1 MLTDTQVEYYYDNG
15 YLVVKKVLNA
25 EEVAELR
32 SVTDEFVEKSA
43 GVTSNDDVF
52 DLEPSHSPENPR
64 LRRLKN
70 PADQHPV
77 YDKTLRHD
85 KILDIVAQL
94 IGSSIR
100 CNGQKLNMKLPQ
112 GGSPVEWHQD
122 WAFHPHTNDD
132 LLAVGVALDD
142 ANQENGCLLV
152 LPGTHKG
159 RILDHHQD
167 GHFVGAVTEPEF
179 VSGGAVPVV
188 LEAGDISIHHV
199 RVLHASMPNTSDKPR
214 RLLLLM
220 YCAVDAWPLM
230 IHAKW
235 DDFIKTFNGS
245 ILRGMPNYRPRLSE
259 VPIRI
264 PLPPALRQ
272 GSIYQSQLE
281 LKRSTLAT

>member
-1 MLTDTQVEYYYDNG
+1 
-15 YLVVKKVLNA
+15 
-25 EEVAELR
+25 
-32 SVTDEFVEKSA
+32 
-43 GVTSNDDVF
+43 
-52 DLEPSHSPENPR
+52 
-64 LRRLKN
+64 
-70 PADQHPV
+70 
-77 YDKTLRHD
+77 
-85 KILDIVAQL
+85 
-94 IGSSIR
+94 
-100 CNGQKLNMKLPQ
+100 
-112 GGSPVEWHQD
+112 
-122 WAFHPHTNDD
+122 
-132 LLAVGVALDD
+132 
-142 ANQENGCLLV
+142 
-152 LPGTHKG
+152 
-159 RILDHHQD
+159 
-167 GHFVGAVTEPEF
+167 VTEPEF

-230 IHAKW
+230 IHGKW

-245 ILRGMPNYRPRLSE
+245 ILRGMPNYRPRLTE